1 MKNIVLITGL
11 IVLLSSC
18 GFIILKVAENKEM
31 KGPMDTEGMSNIES
45 PYNSDNEIYKTN
57 RTFVYEVD
65 QKEKQRGLKFRLE
78 LVVIPGAFNLQET
91 KIKYKY
97 YYDPHELTTQELA
110 DFGFKEPDQYT
121 AEYSSVR
128 EEKGIVQLHPPRTK
142 TLICLER
149 APFPE
154 LPYQLY
160 KGATKKSLLFIPR
173 GNWGELGGSK
183 IKWNYEVD
191 SVTFKNDTVPYYCRI
206 QGRANSKKGG
216 YNTLEMQFKA
226 DSGFT
231 KLSYRFQDLT
241 AIDFILKEIK

>member
-1 MKNIVLITGL
+1 MKHIVWITCVT
-11 IVLLSSC
+11 VLLSSC
-18 GFIILKVAENKEM
+18 GFIILKVAEGKEM
-31 KGPMDTEGMSNIES
+31 KGPMDTEGMKDIES

-57 RTFVYEVD
+57 RIFVYEVN
-65 QKEKQRGLKFRLE
+65 QKEKNRNLTFELE
-78 LVVIPGAFNLQET
+78 LLVIPGAFNVQET

-97 YYDPHELTTQELA
+97 HYDPQDLTAQELS
-110 DFGFKEPDQYT
+110 DFGFKDPGNYLF
-121 AEYSSVR
+121 EYSSVR
-128 EEKGIVQLHPPRTK
+128 EEKKIVQLHPPRTK
-142 TLICLER
+142 TLMCLER

-160 KGATKKSLLFIPR
+160 KGAKKKGLLFIPR

-191 SVTFKNDTVPYYCRI
+191 SVVFKNDTVPYYCRI
-206 QGRANSKKGG
+206 QGIANSKKGG
-216 YNTLEMQFKA
+216 RNTLEMQFKA

-241 AIDFILKEIK
+241 AIDFVLKEIK